1 MSFGERLK
9 QARLEKNLL
18 QSELAELL
26 GVSKSAIA
34 NYETEVSSPKEE
46 ILLKIFDVL
55 NVTPNFL
62 FQDSFT
68 VDKENEFYTLRE
80 KNVINM
86 YRKLNDSGKEKTEDY
101 INDLVSNPNYCAND
115 NVIQITEQP
124 RKEFDFST
132 VKIAGDDGEFKV
144 MHYTPEEQEEIR
156 KAIEKDPELKKYFG
170 I

>member
-1 MSFGERLK
+1 MTR
-9 QARLEKNLL
+9 
-18 QSELAELL
+18 
-26 GVSKSAIA
+26 
-34 NYETEVSSPKEE
+34 EE
-46 ILLKIFDVL
+46 ILKREILGKYKSLRQFATEINIAPSTLTTIL
-55 NVTPNFL
+55 NNGIGGTSIDTMLLICEKLNLDINMFREDD
-62 FQDSFT
+62 F
-68 VDKENEFYTLRE
+68 ENDFYTPKE

-132 VKIAGDDGEFKV
+132 AKIAGDDGEFRII
-144 MHYTPEEQEEIR
+144 HYTPEQQEEIR
-156 KAIEKDPELKKYFG
+156 KAIEKDPELKKFFG